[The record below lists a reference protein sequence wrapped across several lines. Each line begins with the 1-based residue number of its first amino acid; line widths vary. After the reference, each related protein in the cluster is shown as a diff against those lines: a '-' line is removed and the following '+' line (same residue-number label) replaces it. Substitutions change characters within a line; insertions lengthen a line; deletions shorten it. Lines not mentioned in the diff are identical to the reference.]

1 MHFGKNFKFHSNLDL
16 RDFSLKI
23 FPKYYK
29 EIIYTW
35 NKYRSSPPSLSSS
48 IASQFLW
55 LNKAIQIDNKCV
67 ILSNN
72 SHNGINFVEQF
83 FDSDGILHC
92 WEFLK
97 EKYLLSQNIKLK

>member
-83 FDSDGILHC
+83 FDSDEILHC

-97 EKYLLSQNIKLK
+97 EKYLLS